1 MTSCLTLKSYKIYFS
16 SKSTV
21 FVFNLQV
28 YENQRDSISNTLE
41 IKISNKM
48 EKIVHLYMS
57 FLIPMTSSDYFLPGI
72 SFYRNILQMFKC

>member
-41 IKISNKM
+41 IKISNEM